1 LSIAARIEAGA
12 AYSIPRRAAYNAR
25 AMTRTILLACLLL
38 LSHPVA
44 AQGRQV
50 IVPPGAPKPVGPYSP
65 GILAGDYLYVS
76 GQGVRDADGKMPDGI
91 AAQTRQ
97 CLENVKSI
105 VEAAGLTM
113 QHVVHMQLYLERMSD
128 LAEVEKVYAAYFP
141 QAPPARVVLGVAK
154 MPTDTT
160 VEMTAVAVRDL
171 RMKKPLALKNLKPVG
186 HASPAV
192 EVAGRVYFSSV
203 YGQTPAE
210 TNQKLKQALKEV
222 GLSERHVVL
231 RNDYGA
237 AATATIPMRELPEQA
252 QSAVSVIAVRKPA
265 SQSRAKDAACA
276 ADGNTVFC
284 TVQSDAA
291 GKDVQEQVKAVMQH
305 LYAGLERHGAKLS
318 EVTASNV
325 YLDDIR
331 EFRPMNETYA
341 SFFSTAPPTRTTVQP
356 FAAADRGRV
365 GTPLVRI
372 SAVAVKD

>member
-1 LSIAARIEAGA
+1 M
-12 AYSIPRRAAYNAR
+12 PD
-25 AMTRTILLACLLL
+25 AMTRTILLVCLALLL
-38 LSHPVA
+38 GCPAS
-44 AQGRQV
+44 AQGRRV
-50 IVPPGAPKPVGPYSP
+50 IVPPNAAKPVGPYSP
-65 GILAGDYLYVS
+65 GVLVGDYLYVS
-76 GQGVRDADGKMPDGI
+76 GQGVRDAEGKMPDGI

-113 QHVVHMQLYLERMSD
+113 DHVVHMQLYLERMGD

-171 RMKKPLALKNLKPVG
+171 KLKKPLALKSLRPGG

-210 TNQKLKQALKEV
+210 VNQKLKQALKEARL
-222 GLSERHVVL
+222 GERHVVL
-231 RNDYGA
+231 RNDYGT

-252 QSAVSVIAVRKPA
+252 QAAVSVIAARRAA
-265 SQSRAKDAACA
+265 SQNRAKDAVCA
-276 ADGNTVFC
+276 ADGDTVFC
-284 TVQSDAA
+284 AAQSDAA
-291 GKDVQEQVKAVMQH
+291 GKDVREQVRSVMQH

-318 EVTASNV
+318 DVTASNV

-356 FAAADRGRV
+356 FPAADRSRG
-365 GTPLVRI
+365 GITLVRI
-372 SAVAVKD
+372 SAVAVKE

>member
-1 LSIAARIEAGA
+1 
-12 AYSIPRRAAYNAR
+12 
-25 AMTRTILLACLLL
+25 MLLACLLL
-38 LSHPVA
+38 LSSYPA
-44 AQGRQV
+44 PAQGRKV

-65 GILAGDYLYVS
+65 GILVGDYLYVS

-91 AAQTRQ
+91 TAQTRQ

-113 QHVVHMQLYLERMSD
+113 QHVVHMQLYVERMSD
-128 LAEVEKVYAAYFP
+128 LAEVEKVYATYFP

-171 RMKKPLALKNLKPVG
+171 KMKKPLALRSLKPVG

-203 YGQTPAE
+203 YGPTPAE
-210 TNQKLKQALKEV
+210 ANQKLKQALKEV
-222 GLSERHVVL
+222 GLSERHIVL
-231 RNDYGA
+231 RNDYGT

-252 QSAVSVIAVRKPA
+252 QSAVSVIALRQPTKRGNV
-265 SQSRAKDAACA
+265 KDATCA
-276 ADGNTVFC
+276 ADRNTVFC

-291 GKDVQEQVKAVMQH
+291 GKDVQEQVRAVMQQ

-356 FAAADRGRV
+356 FPAADRSKG
-365 GTPLVRI
+365 GASLVRV
-372 SAVAVKD
+372 SVVVVKD

>member
-1 LSIAARIEAGA
+1 MRDT
-12 AYSIPRRAAYNAR
+12 
-25 AMTRTILLACLLL
+25 MTRTILLACLTLL
-38 LSHPVA
+38 MSHPA
-44 AQGRQV
+44 PAQGRRV
-50 IVPPGAPKPVGPYSP
+50 IVPPDAAKPVGPYSP
-65 GILAGDYLYVS
+65 GVLVGDYLYVS
-76 GQGVRDADGKMPDGI
+76 GQGVRDAAGKMPDGI

-97 CLENVKSI
+97 CLENVKAI

-128 LAEVEKVYAAYFP
+128 LGEVEKVYAAYFP

-171 RMKKPLALKNLKPVG
+171 MMKKPLALKSLKPVG

-192 EVAGRVYFSSV
+192 EVAGRVYLSAV
-203 YGQTPAE
+203 YGPTPAAANE
-210 TNQKLKQALKEV
+210 SLNQALKEAK
-222 GLSERHVVL
+222 LSERHVVF
-231 RNDYGA
+231 RNDYGRA
-237 AATATIPMRELPEQA
+237 AGALLPMRELPEQA
-252 QSAVSVIAVRKPA
+252 QAAVSVIAARRPA
-265 SQSRAKDAACA
+265 SQSRAKDAVCA

-284 TVQSDAA
+284 AAQSDAA
-291 GKDVQEQVKAVMQH
+291 GKDVQEQVKGVMQK

-318 EVTASNV
+318 QVTASNV

-356 FAAADRGRV
+356 FPATDRGQ
-365 GTPLVRI
+365 GGASLVRI
-372 SAVAVKD
+372 SVIAVKD